1 VEPFPSAAA
10 NHKEGLDLPHG
21 NHRFV
26 SGRLLVLLAAGAMAG
41 GCSNPAGSTST
52 VTETF
57 SGTLSASGFDSHSF
71 TVNNSG
77 DVDATLTGLAPQSTI
92 TVGFGLGQPTS
103 TGCSLIS
110 YTETARVGSVLQGAI
125 TPGSYCVSV
134 YDIGNVQGLE
144 TYTVTIAHP

>member
-1 VEPFPSAAA
+1 LSHPFR
-10 NHKEGLDLPHG
+10 
-21 NHRFV
+21 RFAPG
-26 SGRLLVLLAAGAMAG
+26 SLLVLLASVAVLS

-77 DVDATLTGLAPQSTI
+77 EVDATLTGLAPQGTI
-92 TVGFGLGQPTS
+92 TVGFGLGQPSS

-110 YTETARVGSVLQGAI
+110 YTESARVGSVLSVAI
-125 TPGSYCVSV
+125 SPGSYCVSV
-134 YDIGNVQGLE
+134 YDIGNVQGQE

>member
-1 VEPFPSAAA
+1 MLS
-10 NHKEGLDLPHG
+10 
-21 NHRFV
+21 
-26 SGRLLVLLAAGAMAG
+26 

-77 DVDATLTGLAPQSTI
+77 EVDATLTGLAPQSTI
-92 TVGFGLGQPTS
+92 TVGFGLGQPAS

-110 YTETARVGSVLQGAI
+110 YTESARVGSVLSGTI
-125 TPGSYCVSV
+125 SPGSYCVSV
-134 YDIGNVQGLE
+134 YDIGNVQGQE
-144 TYTVTIAHP
+144 SYTVTIAHP